1 MELSLPHGYSY
12 IGIGK
17 YLGCV
22 KIFPLVAS
30 GGAGHLNVNLGSLL
44 SWKLLEL
51 ESEIKNTIRCGK
63 VLASG
68 TKIIILYDTT

>member
-1 MELSLPHGYSY
+1 
-12 IGIGK
+12 
-17 YLGCV
+17 
-22 KIFPLVAS
+22 VAS

-68 TKIIILYDTT
+68 TKIIILYDTTWGRSPYWLSTNVYISEADYG

>member
-1 MELSLPHGYSY
+1 
-12 IGIGK
+12 
-17 YLGCV
+17 
-22 KIFPLVAS
+22 VAS